1 MNGAGAAFNG
11 DEQQAGSTP
20 PAKGTDMLGIQE
32 AATQLGVT
40 MRTLRFYEDKGLI
53 APHRAGTTRIYSK
66 REMGRMQLI
75 LRGKRLGFSIR
86 EIKEFLDL
94 YDVDPEHHEQVRQLL
109 SRIRDR
115 IEELRQQ
122 RTAIEQTLEEMLSIE
137 RQSLVWLEGSAVK
150 PVKGSAGE

>member
-1 MNGAGAAFNG
+1 
-11 DEQQAGSTP
+11 
-20 PAKGTDMLGIQE
+20 MLGIQE
-32 AATQLGVT
+32 AATELGVT

-53 APHRAGTTRIYSK
+53 SPQRVGTTRIYSK

-94 YDVDPEHHEQVRQLL
+94 YDVDPEHHEQIRTLL
-109 SRIRDR
+109 SRIRAR

-137 RQSLVWLEGSAVK
+137 RQSLAWLEGSAVK
-150 PVKGSAGE
+150 PVKGSIDE